1 MFIFYE
7 KNSFGPKTILLTY
20 ITKSFFVLCLF
31 FFFPLFSF
39 TRIFSSLCGNL
50 RDSLNIYS
58 RLEGK
63 RNRKKILCCFRRRV
77 KMRGKQ
83 AKKKRGESGAH
94 AGKWQISNAW
104 RQRKFFFSRILDE
117 TWETKKLLKDLWGNF
132 LAVEK
137 FCGEILCKFV
147 EIYEVRF

>member
-83 AKKKRGESGAH
+83 AKKNVGNPGRTLESD
-94 AGKWQISNAW
+94 KFQMLDVKES
-104 RQRKFFFSRILDE
+104 FFFQEFWMKR
-117 TWETKKLLKDLWGNF
+117 
-132 LAVEK
+132 EK
-137 FCGEILCKFV
+137 QKSF
-147 EIYEVRF
+147 